1 MFQNCIPFQGG
12 ESNNENQIKFVSS
25 EQLSFKGRGMKMVK

>member
-1 MFQNCIPFQGG
+1 MFQNCILFQGG
-12 ESNNENQIKFVSS
+12 ETNNENQIKFVPS